1 MKKAKACKG
10 LNDCIKFGSNQQKAL
25 DGDRQ
30 IKKDGFCYNYEDG
43 TLRYRNVTLTGV
55 LRSRIAVWH
64 GQVPVFGHFIK
75 PIRNNVKITL
85 NASAVIAS
93 CLFSLPLFA
102 QTPTRL
108 QSEDV
113 NSQSVRV
120 RPHLTPDANL
130 LFNGLG
136 LSPAGQSVRISD
148 MPLKMVIAPDR
159 KAVVAVCAGYNE
171 AGVNL
176 VSLDERRERQFIPLK
191 EVFNGIVFSPD
202 GRKFYVSGGDS
213 GAIYVFRYAKGKA
226 ELEKTVHPGGNEE
239 TVFLAG
245 LAIQPATGRWY
256 VCNEGNHE
264 VWQLSANSLKLERKI
279 PVGQHPHSC
288 IVGADGRH
296 LYVSNWGSRSVSVI
310 NLKTLTRIRDIAVG
324 IRPNDM
330 ALAPDGRLFV
340 ACAGD
345 NTVHVIMTEHLERPG
360 LEPSPARRL
369 WEGTREI
376 ISTSLYPSSPE
387 GSTPCGLAVSPD
399 GKSLFVANADQNS
412 VMVADISGSLMED
425 AAERDEKI
433 SLVNGFIPVG
443 WYPTAVAVSPDNKFL
458 LVGNG
463 KGLHST
469 PSWPAKTNHP
479 KPRYRG
485 IAYDAPA
492 WLFEGSISFIE
503 RPDSRRIADYTE
515 QVRRNSTYRPENLKQ
530 SPIPSDS
537 VIPARVGEPCPIKHV
552 LFIIRENRT
561 YDQVLGD
568 MKDAAGHPLGNG
580 DPNLAIFGEQVTPN
594 HHGLAREFVLFDN
607 LFSNSEVSVDGH
619 SWCDAAMATDFN
631 QRSWIMS
638 YSKHGRIPGNTEME
652 VPAAGYL
659 WDLCRRN
666 GISFK
671 NYGEGAHRVPSVNRG
686 NWTGPRDT
694 DRVEHWIAD
703 LHKAEQTGELPRFTI
718 MSLGE
723 DHTQGTRPGAPTPE
737 ACVGNNDLALG
748 RLVEAATHSRFWQ
761 QMAIFVIED
770 DTQNG
775 PDHVD
780 AHRTTALV
788 VSPFCKRHFVDST
801 LYTTASML
809 RTMELILG
817 LPPLTQYDA
826 GATPMFNCFQNAP
839 SAMTWA
845 AMTPQVDL
853 NAKNTAQSVFSKESS
868 KMNFAEYDL
877 APEDE
882 LNRILWYNARPN
894 EPYPTPIHRALFTSG
909 VR

>member
-1 MKKAKACKG
+1 VKVILCSSALVCS
-10 LNDCIKFGSNQQKAL
+10 LNLA
-25 DGDRQ
+25 
-30 IKKDGFCYNYEDG
+30 
-43 TLRYRNVTLTGV
+43 
-55 LRSRIAVWH
+55 
-64 GQVPVFGHFIK
+64 
-75 PIRNNVKITL
+75 
-85 NASAVIAS
+85 
-93 CLFSLPLFA
+93 LFS
-102 QTPTRL
+102 QIPTRL
-108 QSEDV
+108 PSEDV
-113 NSQSVRV
+113 NSQPVRT
-120 RPHLTPDANL
+120 RQHLGPDASL

-136 LSPAGQSVRISD
+136 LSPAGEHVRISD

-176 VSLDERRERQFIPLK
+176 VSLDERRERQFISLP
-191 EVFNGIVFSPD
+191 EVFNGLAFSPD
-202 GRKFYVSGGDS
+202 GKRFYVSGGDS
-213 GAIYVFRYAKGKA
+213 GDIYIFRYSNGKA
-226 ELEKTVHPGGNEE
+226 QLEKTVHPGNKKEG
-239 TVFLAG
+239 VFLAG
-245 LAIQPATGRWY
+245 LAIQASSGNLY
-256 VCNEGNHE
+256 ICNEGNHE
-264 VWQLSANSLKLERKI
+264 IWQLAANSLKLERTI

-288 IVGADGRH
+288 ILGADGKH

-310 NLKTLTRIRDIAVG
+310 DLKNSTRVRDIAVG

-330 ALAPDGRLFV
+330 ALGPDGRLFV

-345 NTVHVIMTEHLERPG
+345 NTVHVIMTRRLERAE
-360 LEPSPARRL
+360 LDPSPARRL
-369 WEGTREI
+369 PEGTREI

-387 GSTPCGLAVSPD
+387 GSTPCSLALSPD
-399 GKSLFVANADQNS
+399 GKTLFVANADQNS
-412 VMVADISGSLMED
+412 VMVTDVSGSLMEE
-425 AAERDEKI
+425 AADHDEKI

-443 WYPTAVAVSPDNKFL
+443 WYPTSVAVSPDNKFL

-463 KGLHST
+463 KGLRST
-469 PSWPAKTNHP
+469 PSSPPKTKSP
-479 KPRYRG
+479 TSGYRG
-485 IAYDAPA
+485 VGYDPPA
-492 WLFEGSISFIE
+492 RLFEGSISFIE
-503 RPDSRRIADYTE
+503 RPDGTKMAQYTE

-530 SPIPSDS
+530 SPIPSAS
-537 VIPARVGEPCPIKHV
+537 VIPARVGDPCPIKYV
-552 LFIIRENRT
+552 VFIIRENRT

-568 MKDAAGHPLGNG
+568 MKDAAGNPIGNG
-580 DPNLAIFGEQVTPN
+580 DPHLAIYGEDVTPN
-594 HHGLAREFVLFDN
+594 HHGLAREYVLFDN

-638 YSKHGRIPGNTEME
+638 YSRHGRITGNSEME

-666 GISFK
+666 GVSFR
-671 NYGEGAHRVPSVNRG
+671 NYGEGSRRVPSINRG

-694 DRVEHWIAD
+694 DRVQHWIAD

-748 RLVEAATHSRFWQ
+748 RLVEAATHSKFWE

-780 AHRTTALV
+780 AHRTSGLV
-788 VSPFCKRHFVDST
+788 LSPYCRRHFVDST

-826 GATPMFNCFQNAP
+826 GATPMFNCFQS
-839 SAMTWA
+839 SASATTWVA
-845 AMTPQVDL
+845 ATPQVDL
-853 NAKNTAQSVFSKESS
+853 NAKNTIRSAFSKESR
-868 KMNFAEYDL
+868 KMNFAEYDR

-882 LNRILWYNARPN
+882 LNRILWYHARPN
-894 EPYPTPIHRALFTSG
+894 EPYPAPIHRALFTSG
-909 VR
+909 LQ

>member
-1 MKKAKACKG
+1 
-10 LNDCIKFGSNQQKAL
+10 
-25 DGDRQ
+25 
-30 IKKDGFCYNYEDG
+30 
-43 TLRYRNVTLTGV
+43 
-55 LRSRIAVWH
+55 
-64 GQVPVFGHFIK
+64 
-75 PIRNNVKITL
+75 VKIKVR
-85 NASAVIAS
+85 SAAIISAYLTS
-93 CLFSLPLFA
+93 LSLLFGQA
-102 QTPTRL
+102 PTRL
-108 QSEDV
+108 PNEDV
-113 NSQSVRV
+113 NSQPVRT
-120 RPHLTPDANL
+120 RQHLTPDASL

-136 LSPAGQSVRISD
+136 LSPAGEHVRISD

-171 AGVNL
+171 AGINL
-176 VSLDERRERQFIPLK
+176 VSLDERRERQFISLQ
-191 EVFNGIVFSPD
+191 EVFNGLVFSED
-202 GRKFYVSGGDS
+202 GKRFYVSGGDS

-226 ELEKTVHPGGNEE
+226 ELEKTTHPGGNRES
-239 TVFLAG
+239 VFLAG
-245 LAIQPATGRWY
+245 MAVQPSTGRLY

-264 VWQLSANSLKLERKI
+264 IWEIGAKSLKLERTI

-288 IVGADGRH
+288 ILGADGKH

-310 NLKTLTRIRDIAVG
+310 NLKSGVRIRDVAVG

-330 ALAPDGRLFV
+330 AMGPDGRLYV

-345 NTVHVIMTEHLERPG
+345 NSVHVIMTARLERPG
-360 LEPSPARRL
+360 LEASPARRL

-387 GSTPCGLAVSPD
+387 GSTSCSLSLSPD
-399 GKSLFVANADQNS
+399 GKTLFVANADQNS
-412 VMVADISGSLMED
+412 VMVADVSGSLMED
-425 AAERDEKI
+425 ATEHDEKI

-443 WYPTAVAVSPDNKFL
+443 WYPTAIAVSPDNKFL

-463 KGLHST
+463 KGLKSN
-469 PSWPAKTNHP
+469 PSSPPKT
-479 KPRYRG
+479 KRATSGYRG
-485 IAYDAPA
+485 IGYDPPA
-492 WLFEGSISFIE
+492 RLFEGSISFIE
-503 RPDSRRIADYTE
+503 QPDSSKMAEYTE
-515 QVRRNSTYRPENLKQ
+515 QVRRNSTYRPEYLKQ
-530 SPIPSDS
+530 SPILGES
-537 VIPARVGEPCPIKHV
+537 VIPARVGDPCPIKYV
-552 LFIIRENRT
+552 VFIIRENRT

-568 MKDAAGHPLGNG
+568 MKDARGNPIGNG
-580 DPNLAIFGEQVTPN
+580 DPKLAIYGEEVTPN
-594 HHGLAREFVLFDN
+594 HHGLAREYVLFDN

-619 SWCDAAMATDFN
+619 SWCDAAIATDFN

-659 WDLCRRN
+659 WDLCRRH
-666 GISFK
+666 GVSFK
-671 NYGEGAHRVPSVNRG
+671 NYGEGSRRVPSVNRG

-748 RLVEAATHSRFWQ
+748 RLVEAATHSKFWG

-780 AHRTTALV
+780 AHRTTGLV
-788 VSPFCKRHFVDST
+788 LSPFCKRHFVDST

-809 RTMELILG
+809 RTMELVLG

-826 GATPMFNCFQNAP
+826 GATPMFNCFQGAA
-839 SAMTWA
+839 SATTWA

-853 NAKNTAQSVFSKESS
+853 NAKNTIRSAYSEESS

-882 LNRILWYNARPN
+882 LNRILWYHARPN
-894 EPYPTPIHRALFTSG
+894 EPYPTPIHRAIFTSDLK
-909 VR
+909 

>member
-1 MKKAKACKG
+1 MVKAMLRNFILALTC
-10 LNDCIKFGSNQQKAL
+10 LLSVATIFGQAP
-25 DGDRQ
+25 
-30 IKKDGFCYNYEDG
+30 
-43 TLRYRNVTLTGV
+43 
-55 LRSRIAVWH
+55 SR
-64 GQVPVFGHFIK
+64 
-75 PIRNNVKITL
+75 
-85 NASAVIAS
+85 
-93 CLFSLPLFA
+93 LP
-102 QTPTRL
+102 
-108 QSEDV
+108 SEDV
-113 NSQSVRV
+113 SSQPVRT
-120 RPHLTPDANL
+120 RQHLTPDASL

-136 LSPAGQSVRISD
+136 LSPAGQHVRISD

-171 AGVNL
+171 AGINL
-176 VSLDERRERQFIPLK
+176 VSLDERRERQFISLP
-191 EVFNGIVFSPD
+191 EVFNGLVFSAD
-202 GRKFYVSGGDS
+202 GKKFYVSGGDS
-213 GAIYVFRYAKGKA
+213 GAIYVFRYTKGKA
-226 ELEKTVHPGGNEE
+226 ELEETVHPGENREA
-239 TVFLAG
+239 VFLAG
-245 LAIQPATGRWY
+245 LALQPETGSLY

-264 VWQLSANSLKLERKI
+264 IWQLAADSLKLERTI

-288 IVGADGRH
+288 ILGADGRH
-296 LYVSNWGSRSVSVI
+296 LYVSNWGSRSVSVVD
-310 NLKTLTRIRDIAVG
+310 LKTFNRVRDVAVG

-330 ALAPDGRLFV
+330 ALSPDGRLFV

-345 NTVHVIMTEHLERPG
+345 NSVHVIMTARLEKPG
-360 LEPSPARRL
+360 QEASPTRRL

-376 ISTSLYPSSPE
+376 LSTSLYPSSPE
-387 GSTPCGLAVSPD
+387 GSTPCGVTVSPD
-399 GKSLFVANADQNS
+399 GKTLFVVNADQNS

-425 AAERDEKI
+425 SAEHDEKI

-443 WYPTAVAVSPDNKFL
+443 WYPTAVAVSPDNKYL

-463 KGLHST
+463 KGLAPA
-469 PSWPAKTNHP
+469 PSWPPKKANTNAFH
-479 KPRYRG
+479 RG
-485 IAYDAPA
+485 IAYDNPA
-492 WLFEGSISFIE
+492 HSFQGSISFIE
-503 RPDSRRIADYTE
+503 RPDSRKMAEYTE

-537 VIPARVGEPCPIKHV
+537 AIPARVGDPCAIKYV
-552 LFIIRENRT
+552 IFIIRENRT

-568 MKDAAGHPLGNG
+568 MTDAAGKPLGNG
-580 DPNLAIFGEQVTPN
+580 EPKLAIYGEKVTPN
-594 HHGLAREFVLFDN
+594 HHGLAREYVLFDN

-619 SWCDAAMATDFN
+619 SWCDAAIATDFN

-638 YSKHGRIPGNTEME
+638 YSKHGKILGNSEME

-666 GISFK
+666 GVSFK
-671 NYGEGAHRVPSVNRG
+671 NYGEGSRRVPSVNRG
-686 NWTGPRDT
+686 TWTGPRDT
-694 DRVEHWIAD
+694 DRVQHWIAD

-748 RLVEAATHSRFWQ
+748 QLVEAATHSKFWD
-761 QMAIFVIED
+761 QMAIFIIED

-780 AHRTTALV
+780 AHRTSGLV
-788 VSPFCKRHFVDST
+788 LSPYCKRHFVDST

-826 GATPMFNCFQNAP
+826 GATPMFNCFQS
-839 SAMTWA
+839 SASILTWA
-845 AMTPQVDL
+845 AMTPDVDL
-853 NAKNTAQSVFSKESS
+853 NGKNTFRSAFSKESS

-882 LNRILWYNARPN
+882 LNRILWYHARPN
-894 EPYPTPIHRALFTSG
+894 EPYPTPIHRAIFTSD
-909 VR
+909 VK